1 LGLSDDFREFEAES
15 FDAAYTDGTALVG
28 IYRISYNAGFNQ
40 GIPDFLT
47 PEQFALL
54 YAKSTGREVE
64 IKKHDGVPYYEYTEE
79 NDGIK
84 SVYIASFYRSM
95 YAYFTVLFAT
105 PESLYDEVKPRL
117 LSYTETVIFVY

>member
-1 LGLSDDFREFEAES
+1 MCFGIGFAVES
-15 FDAAYTDGTALVG
+15 LAQITDLTAVAGCSTLAAG
-28 IYRISYNAGFNQ
+28 AGFNQ

-95 YAYFTVLFAT
+95 YAYFAVLFAT
-105 PESLYDEVKPRL
+105 PETLYDEVKPRL